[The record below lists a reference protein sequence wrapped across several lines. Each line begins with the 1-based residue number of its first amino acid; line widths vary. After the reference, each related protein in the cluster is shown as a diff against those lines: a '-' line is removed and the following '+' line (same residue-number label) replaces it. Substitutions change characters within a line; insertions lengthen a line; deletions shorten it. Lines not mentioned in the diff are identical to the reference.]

1 MRFGMRFVALTLI
14 VVAITAILAQ
24 PAFPTTLNADE
35 QDMLDL
41 LNQEREACG
50 LKPLEIDYRLERM
63 ARLYCLEMVSYDFFS
78 HTSPVSGNLLD
89 RVVSSD
95 VPDGWLIA
103 GENLAGAPTVELA
116 FKGLMN
122 SPAHKA
128 NMLEE
133 EYTHV
138 GIGVVAGGPY
148 GKMFVQEFI
157 AYPKDMIEESGESE
171 DEPQP
176 IGSSIDLAF
185 NPNVSPFLALGYL
198 WLPLITSL
206 LNF

>member
-1 MRFGMRFVALTLI
+1 MKFSMRFVALTLI
-14 VVAITAILAQ
+14 VVAIIAMLAQ
-24 PAFPTTLNADE
+24 PAFSTTLTPTLTPDE

-41 LNQEREACG
+41 LNQEREANG
-50 LKPLEIDYRLERM
+50 LKPLEIDHRLEKM
-63 ARLYCLEMVSYDFFS
+63 ARLYCLEMISYDFFS
-78 HTSPVSGNLLD
+78 HTSPVSGKLLD
-89 RVVSSD
+89 RVIDSG

-122 SPAHKA
+122 SPSHKA

-138 GIGVVAGGPY
+138 GIGVVDGGPY

-157 AYPKDMIEESGESE
+157 AYPEDMLEQPGESAVGPE
-171 DEPQP
+171 TIDSFYWLLATSYQEP
-176 IGSSIDLAF
+176 IRL
-185 NPNVSPFLALGYL
+185 
-198 WLPLITSL
+198 
-206 LNF
+206 

>member
-1 MRFGMRFVALTLI
+1 MRFSMRFVALAVI
-14 VVAITAILAQ
+14 AIAIIAALAQ
-24 PAFPTTLNADE
+24 PAFSVTLTPDE

-41 LNQEREACG
+41 LNREREANG

-63 ARLYCLEMVSYDFFS
+63 ARLYCQEMISYEFFS
-78 HTSPVSGNLLD
+78 HTSPVSGKLLD
-89 RVVSSD
+89 RVVDSG

-103 GENLAGAPTVELA
+103 GENLAGAPTTDLA

-138 GIGVVAGGPY
+138 GIGVVDGGPY

-157 AYPKDMIEESGESE
+157 AYPEDMIEKLGES
-171 DEPQP
+171 DDKSQT
-176 IGSSIDLAF
+176 IGSSFDLAF
-185 NPNVSPFLALGYL
+185 SPSISPFLALGYL
-198 WLPLITSL
+198 LLPLIS
-206 LNF
+206 